1 MSWWSEY
8 DDTATRQQH
17 RQIIMREIVYFYIAN
32 FRNIHNQG
40 FNFGSEYEYYTEIVE
55 KKTIVKRKKNDLYIP
70 NFFQTENSKSI
81 INISAFVGENGAG
94 KSNFIDALKSALTQ
108 DRDRFNYLIVYKD
121 ANGDVHC
128 DNSEGFDVEY
138 DFEQSKGTPAY
149 TDVIY
154 YSPSLDNK
162 IYPITHDNNG
172 WVDISTDWL
181 IFKDLEEQKSTKSN
195 LTQIELFN
203 AEEIERQL
211 KLSNNTEFADFLK
224 NKVNI
229 PTEIRVVSVACDFP
243 HRMNG
248 IQSVVRNVPHSYRD
262 YYDLLRD
269 KCDDVVTQYTEE
281 ERILRNEIKIEDE
294 INPFN
299 RKKCF
304 ATFLNHLLIN
314 LFYHFD
320 RIGHYLDKG
329 KISIS
334 IEDLDKLKYEK
345 AIYAFI
351 KNIDLIEDTDAI
363 INFIKYIE
371 NLILNARVEFS
382 NYEEISWISPKE
394 SLKDFLFLKDKYL
407 DQLYKFSNY
416 SVPRSFFAYFWTGLS
431 TGEKAMLN
439 LFSRFY
445 FAKSKIIEKV
455 KEERFSKKRIP
466 NMLYILIDEAELGF
480 HLQWQK
486 EYVHNIIEYLPK
498 TLEFDTVEGKLYPKI
513 QIIFTTHSTLTL
525 SDIPNTHISYIKIKD
540 KKAYVLANEEK
551 PKKSFGANVHSLMSD
566 SFFLRNGL
574 VGSFAIEKINE
585 IIAILN
591 LEKPT
596 PEELEKVKAVIQ
608 IIDEPILKT
617 KLQSMLSKFDNSSE
631 FEIKRLEQQ
640 KEEIEN
646 RIKKLKGND

>member
-1 MSWWSEY
+1 
-8 DDTATRQQH
+8 
-17 RQIIMREIVYFYIAN
+17 MREIVYFYIAD

-40 FNFGSEYEYYTEIVE
+40 FNFGSEYEYYTEIVD
-55 KKTIVKRKKNDLYIP
+55 KKTIVKRRNNDLYIP

-81 INISAFVGENGAG
+81 INISVFVGENGAG

-108 DRDRFNYLIVYKD
+108 DRDWFYYLIVYKD

-128 DNSEGFDVEY
+128 DNSESFDVEY
-138 DFEQSKGTPAY
+138 DFEQSEGTPAF

-172 WVDISTDWL
+172 WFDISTDWL
-181 IFKDLEEQKSTKSN
+181 VFKDLEEQKSTKPN

-211 KLSNNTEFADFLK
+211 KLSNDTEFADFL
-224 NKVNI
+224 NNRI
-229 PTEIRVVSVACDFP
+229 NMPTEIRIVSVAGDFP
-243 HRMNG
+243 YKIEG
-248 IQSVVRNVPHSYRD
+248 IKSSVRNVPYNYRN
-262 YYDLLRD
+262 YYDLFSD
-269 KCDDVVTQYTEE
+269 MGSIVNEYASEE
-281 ERILRNEIKIEDE
+281 HKIQVERIIPDE
-294 INPFN
+294 INPFT

-304 ATFLNHLLIN
+304 ATFLDHLLKN
-314 LFYHFD
+314 LFYHFEKTN
-320 RIGHYLDKG
+320 HYLDKG
-329 KISIS
+329 KITIS
-334 IEDLDKLKYEK
+334 LEDLKKLKYEE
-345 AIYAFI
+345 AVYTFI
-351 KNIDLIEDTDAI
+351 KNIDLIDDTDAI
-363 INFIKYIE
+363 INFVKYTE
-371 NLILNARVEFS
+371 NLILNSRVEFS
-382 NYEEISWISPKE
+382 KYDEISWISPKE

-407 DQLYKFSNY
+407 DQLSKFSDY
-416 SVPRSFFAYFWTGLS
+416 SVPRSFIAYSWTGIS

-540 KKAYVLANEEK
+540 KKAYVLVNEEK

>member
-1 MSWWSEY
+1 
-8 DDTATRQQH
+8 
-17 RQIIMREIVYFYIAN
+17 MREIVYFYIAD

-40 FNFGSEYEYYTEIVE
+40 FNFGSEYEYYTEIAD
-55 KKTIVKRKKNDLYIP
+55 KKTIVKRRNNDLYIP
-70 NFFQTENSKSI
+70 NFFQTVNSKSI
-81 INISAFVGENGAG
+81 INISVFVGENGAG

-108 DRDRFNYLIVYKD
+108 DRDWFDYLIVYKD

-128 DNSEGFDVEY
+128 DNSESFDVVY
-138 DFEQSKGTPAY
+138 DFEQSEGTPAF

-162 IYPITHDNNG
+162 IYPITHDNNS
-172 WVDISTDWL
+172 WFDISTDWL
-181 IFKDLEEQKSTKSN
+181 IFKDLEEQKSTKPN

-211 KLSNNTEFADFLK
+211 KLSNDTEFADFLN
-224 NKVNI
+224 NKINM
-229 PTEIRVVSVACDFP
+229 PSEIRIVSVAGDFP
-243 HRMNG
+243 YKIEG
-248 IQSVVRNVPHSYRD
+248 IKSSVRNVPYNYRN
-262 YYDLLRD
+262 YYDLFSD
-269 KCDDVVTQYTEE
+269 MGSIVNEYASEE
-281 ERILRNEIKIEDE
+281 HKIQVERIIPDE
-294 INPFN
+294 INPFT

-304 ATFLNHLLIN
+304 ATFLDHLLKN
-314 LFYHFD
+314 LFYHFEKTN
-320 RIGHYLDKG
+320 HYIDKG
-329 KISIS
+329 KITIS
-334 IEDLDKLKYEK
+334 LEDLKKLKYEE
-345 AIYAFI
+345 AVYAFI
-351 KNIDLIEDTDAI
+351 KNIDLIDDTDAI
-363 INFIKYIE
+363 INFVKYTE
-371 NLILNARVEFS
+371 NLILNSRVEFS
-382 NYEEISWISPKE
+382 KYDEISWISPKE

-407 DQLYKFSNY
+407 DQLSKFSDY
-416 SVPRSFFAYFWTGLS
+416 SVPRSFIAYSWTGIS

-574 VGSFAIEKINE
+574 VGSFAIEKING

-631 FEIKRLEQQ
+631 FEIKRLEHQ